1 MTIICFDLDD
11 TLYKEIDYLRSAY
24 REIAL
29 HAVQGDRRLAETAY
43 GEMLETYKN
52 GGNAFLRLN
61 ELLGA
66 DTPGGEYLA
75 IYRAHRP
82 NIHLD
87 GETVETLDTLKAAGC
102 TLGLITDGR
111 SVQQRNKIVALGLNR
126 WIAEE
131 DIIISE
137 EIGSEKPSEANYR
150 RVMERH
156 PDAERF
162 IYVGDNPIKDFVAPN
177 RLGWETV
184 CFLDSGEN
192 IHPQDFSKIEEQ
204 YLPLYKVKSLKELE
218 KHVF

>member
-1 MTIICFDLDD
+1 MKVICFDLDD
-11 TLYKEIDYLRSAY
+11 TLYKEIDFLKSAY

-29 HAVQGDRRLAETAY
+29 CAAQGDKLLADKAF
-43 GEMLETYKN
+43 GVMLQAYKN
-52 GGNAFLRLN
+52 ADNAFLRLN
-61 ELLGA
+61 ELLGRITSV
-66 DTPGGEYLA
+66 DEYLA
-75 IYRAHRP
+75 MYRNHLP

-87 GETVETLDTLKAAGC
+87 REIAEVLDALKAAGC

-111 SVQQRNKIVALGLNR
+111 SVQQRNKIAALGLDQ

-162 IYVGDNPIKDFVAPN
+162 VYLGDNPTKDFVAPN

-184 CFLDSGEN
+184 CLLDNGEN
-192 IHPQDFSKIEEQ
+192 IHPQDFSKLEQQ
-204 YLPLYKVKSLKELE
+204 YLPLYKVNSLKEVE
-218 KHVF
+218 NYVF

>member
-11 TLYKEIDYLRSAY
+11 TLYKEIDFLKSAY
-24 REIAL
+24 REIAI
-29 HAVQGDRRLAETAY
+29 HAAQGDRKLAETAY
-43 GEMLETYKN
+43 GEMLQAYED

-66 DTPGGEYLA
+66 DTPVGEYLA

-87 GETVETLDTLKAAGC
+87 GKTVETLDALKAAGC

-111 SVQQRNKIVALGLNR
+111 SVQQHNKIVALRLNR

-137 EIGSEKPSEANYR
+137 EVGSEKPSEANYR
-150 RVMERH
+150 CVMERH

-177 RLGWETV
+177 RLGWETM
-184 CFLDSGEN
+184 CLLDNGEN

-204 YLPLYKVKSLKELE
+204 YLPLYKVKSLKEVE